1 MCVAIPGRVI
11 EIYDREA
18 LVEFGNV
25 KKLINTDLIERVEIG
40 QYVLVHIGCA
50 IENIDETQV
59 EETLNLFHYL
69 GGI

>member
-1 MCVAIPGRVI
+1 MCVAIPGKVI